1 MIAAV
6 LAPYKYILIY
16 IFIIISFLFL
26 SRLLWGR
33 APSGRA
39 EMGGGARLCPVPL
52 PLALL
57 SGMLVLGSSRSGFA
71 FSRPLPPRRAP
82 LVYHRLLNV
91 HRLAYGLRASPLPV
105 PSLFWCRLG
114 CVSVVDVP
122 SLWLRHAHDAFA
134 LSRSS
139 TKPHAGGRHS
149 SPTPVPP

>member
-6 LAPYKYILIY
+6 LAPHKSFLLYILINT
-16 IFIIISFLFL
+16 FFLIL
-26 SRLLWGR
+26 SLLLWGR

-57 SGMLVLGSSRSGFA
+57 SGVLVLRFSRSGFA

-82 LVYHRLLNV
+82 LVYHRFLNV
-91 HRLAYGLRASPLPV
+91 HRLAYGLQASPLPV
-105 PSLFWCRLG
+105 PSLFGCRLG

-134 LSRSS
+134 LTRSC
-139 TKPHAGGRHS
+139 KDDYGCPCAPYLPRG
-149 SPTPVPP
+149 